1 MAELKVRDLMTTQVI
16 TLKPNDSIKQATIRF
31 AVNNISGAPVVDNRN
46 HLVGIISEDDVL
58 QLIVK
63 RQSEMDEGGGKMLS
77 YSFDSKNQNTILQE
91 AANDVSNTKV
101 EEIMTR
107 TLLTTTPDATIV
119 DLLKAMIE
127 RKVKRVPVL
136 EKGVLVGII
145 SRGDIVFHIYKRK
158 V

>member
-1 MAELKVRDLMTTQVI
+1 
-16 TLKPNDSIKQATIRF
+16 
-31 AVNNISGAPVVDNRN
+31 
-46 HLVGIISEDDVL
+46 
-58 QLIVK
+58 
-63 RQSEMDEGGGKMLS
+63 MLS
-77 YSFDSKNQNTILQE
+77 YSFDSKSQNSILQE

-145 SRGDIVFHIYKRK
+145 SRGDIVFHIYERK
-158 V
+158 I